1 MKEPILQLSHIS
13 KTFYSDKTGEIP
25 AVSDVSLDVYEGE
38 CVGIVGES
46 GCGKSTIA
54 RMITRITD
62 VTKGKILLE
71 GQDITSLAQ
80 KDLKQIYKKIQMV
93 F

>member
-1 MKEPILQLSHIS
+1 MKEPILKLSHIN
-13 KTFYSDKTGEIP
+13 KIFYSDKTGEIP
-25 AVSDVSLDVYEGE
+25 AVSDVTLDVYEGE

-62 VTKGKILLE
+62 ATSGEIYLE
-71 GQDITSLAQ
+71 DQDS
-80 KDLKQIYKKIQMV
+80 
-93 F
+93 